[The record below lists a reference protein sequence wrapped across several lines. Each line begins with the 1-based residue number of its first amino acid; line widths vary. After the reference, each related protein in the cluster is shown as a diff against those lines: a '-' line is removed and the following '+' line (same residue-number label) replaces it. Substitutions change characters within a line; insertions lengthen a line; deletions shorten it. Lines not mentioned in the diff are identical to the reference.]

1 MNALLI
7 YPEYPDTFWG
17 FKHALKFILKKAN
30 VPPLGL
36 LTVAALLPK
45 DWTLRLKDL
54 NLKKIR
60 EKDIAWADLVLISAM
75 DAQRPSVKQ
84 IADFCRKHGVK
95 TVAGGPLFS
104 ANPQD
109 FPYIDHLVLNE
120 AEITLPLFLS
130 DLERGCPQHI
140 YTTDQWADLTKSPRP
155 RWELADLN
163 KYSSMNLQYSRG
175 CPYDCDFCDIS
186 QLYGRAPRTK
196 GPVQVT
202 GELEEIYKIGWR
214 GGVFIVDDNFVGNK
228 ARLKSEVLPQMVA
241 WMDEHKHPF
250 TFITQASIEM
260 ADDDEL
266 LSLMARAGFDQVFV
280 GIETP
285 DENSLRECGKFQNR
299 NRDLIASVKKI
310 QSYGIQVHAGFIVG
324 FDSDPKSIFETQIR
338 FIQQSGI
345 ATAMVSLLNVLPKTQ
360 LYWRLKGQNRLTKA
374 FSGDNTDFSLNFIP
388 KMGPEP
394 LLEGYRRIVK
404 TVYSPRNYYQRVRT
418 FLREY
423 RPVRVQKPRFSFS
436 RLAALAGSMVV
447 LGVWGRER
455 FQYWGLIFWT
465 LFKQP
470 KLFPTAIT
478 LTIYGYHFRKVFN
491 C

>member
-1 MNALLI
+1 MNTLLI

-45 DWTLRLKDL
+45 DWTLRLVDL
-54 NLKKIR
+54 NLKKLK
-60 EKDIAWADLVLISAM
+60 EKDIAWADMVMISAM
-75 DAQRPSVKQ
+75 DAQRPSVRRIVDLCQ
-84 IADFCRKHGVK
+84 KHHVK

-109 FPYIDHLVLNE
+109 FPDIDHLVLGE
-120 AEITLPLFLS
+120 AEITLPQFLA
-130 DLERGCPQHI
+130 DLTAGNAGHI
-140 YTTDQWADLTKSPRP
+140 YATDQWADLSKYPRP
-155 RWELADLN
+155 MWELADIK

-175 CPYDCDFCDIS
+175 CPYNCDFCDIS
-186 QLYGRAPRTK
+186 LLYGRVPRTK
-196 GPVQVT
+196 NTGQVL
-202 GELEEIYKIGWR
+202 GELGALHKMGWR

-228 ARLKSEVLPQMVA
+228 GRLKSEVLPQMVA
-241 WMDEHKHPF
+241 WMDAHKHPF

-260 ADDDEL
+260 ADDDVL

-285 DENSLRECGKFQNR
+285 DENSLQECSKFQNR
-299 NRDLIASVKKI
+299 NRDMIASVKKI
-310 QSYGIQVHAGFIVG
+310 QGFGIQVHAGFIVG
-324 FDSDPKSIFETQIR
+324 FDSDPKSIFDTQIK

-345 ATAMVSLLNVLPKTQ
+345 ATAMVSLLNVLPKTK
-360 LYWRLKGQNRLTKA
+360 LYWRLKSQDRLTKD
-374 FSGDNTDFSLNFIP
+374 FSGDNTDFNLNFIP
-388 KMGPEP
+388 KMGPGP
-394 LLEGYRRIVK
+394 LLDGYKKIVT
-404 TVYSPRNYYQRVRT
+404 TVYSPRNYYRRVRT

-423 RPVRVQKPRFSFS
+423 RPVKVQKPRISFP
-436 RLAALAGSMVV
+436 RLAAFASSIFV
-447 LGVWGRER
+447 LGLWSKER
-455 FQYWGLIFWT
+455 YQYWGLVFWT
-465 LFKQP
+465 IFKRP

-478 LTIYGYHFRKVFN
+478 MTIYGYHFRKVFH